1 LNIVRISN
9 IKHESQ
15 DIYNFTKYI
24 LYLHNITVF
33 TQINAAL
40 VSIRDCFQ
48 KPKQTFEW
56 LYK

>member
-56 LYK
+56 